1 MEETVDTKAKCPDV
15 AIGEAAMLEPPCFV
29 SILIRAIIRK
39 LNRTDR
45 PGEQA
50 FCTFFKRLD
59 DKPADTDYYT
69 AHGDDALYVAETVFK
84 TSSVIK
90 YWAGDV
96 KTGGV
101 PMVSISKLNSIALM
115 RDLLLV
121 KQKRVEIWE
130 NDGKNS
136 KAFKLGKWASPGN
149 LNSLEDLIF
158 ANNNQI
164 VSSPVVLAVKP
175 GVKGDQKVIG
185 LAYTDAAT
193 MHTIGVSEFV
203 DNDTFSNFE
212 FMLIQLSVKECII
225 PEDDKSYEG
234 RKLMAILERCGI
246 VVTNRKRGTFET
258 KDVEQ
263 DLNRLLATEIG
274 VTALPEF
281 EMSLAMGAASSL
293 IKYLQ
298 LLNDDSNFGQY
309 RLETYDLSQY
319 MRLDAAA
326 MKALNLMP
334 MGTEGSNKTMSLY
347 GLLNYTKTAQGARLL
362 AQWLKQPLMNLTE
375 IETRQNLVESFASNT
390 EFRQS
395 IQDNCLKRFPDLHRI
410 GKKFIRGKANLQDVI
425 RVYQV
430 VVMLPIL
437 LETLTEHDGEFKVLF
452 EEMYIEKLKEY
463 VAGLVRFQEMVE
475 TTVDIAAAENHE
487 YVIKADFD
495 EALQAT
501 KVAKEKLE
509 KQLVPEAERVA
520 DDLGVEYEKKLK
532 LEQHSQY
539 GWHLRLT
546 KTDAAKIRGKKEYIE
561 LATNKSGS
569 LFTTSTLKRLS
580 GSIDDLRGK
589 YEELQ
594 VSLVKEIIGITAGY
608 FPVFER
614 LNQLVAHLDV
624 VVSLAHVAVHAPQQ
638 FIRPKVTR
646 KGESNL
652 SLKGSRH
659 PCLEVQD
666 GVSFISNNV
675 ELNRDTSKFQIITG
689 PNMGGKST
697 YIRQIGVIVLM
708 AQIGSFVPC
717 AEATVPI
724 FDAVLCR
731 VGASD
736 SQLKGVS
743 TFMAEMLET
752 ASILRAATP
761 DSLIII
767 DELGRGTST
776 YDGFG
781 LAWAISEYIGEQIG
795 SFCLFATHFHELT
808 AISEKIPSVK
818 NLHVKAKTDSNSIT
832 LLYKVEEGICDQSFG
847 IHVAELAA
855 FPEAVVRLAKRK
867 ADELEDFSAPHEM
880 AQKLAK
886 FSPEQIESGNEVV
899 STFLAEF
906 ERLVK
911 ESGIDLT
918 SGTNWENLDSS
929 EIQEILNSLKTK
941 FAVQVD
947 SNPFLK
953 ELLI

>member
-1 MEETVDTKAKCPDV
+1 MSDEKPKCPDV
-15 AIGEAAMLEPPCFV
+15 AIDKPA
-29 SILIRAIIRK
+29 
-39 LNRTDR
+39 
-45 PGEQA
+45 EQA
-50 FCTFFKRLD
+50 FCSFFRRIEEKA
-59 DKPADTDYYT
+59 ADTVRLFERAGGDYYT
-69 AHGDDALYVAETVFK
+69 AHGDDALFVAEFVFK
-84 TSSVIK
+84 TPSVIK
-90 YWAGDV
+90 YWGGDA
-96 KTGGV
+96 KTNGI
-101 PMVSISKLNSIALM
+101 PYVSISKLNSISLM

-136 KAFKLGKWASPGN
+136 KTFSLGKWASPGN
-149 LNSLEDLIF
+149 LGALEDLLF

-164 VSSPVVLAVKP
+164 MSSPVVLAVKP
-175 GVKGDQKVIG
+175 GVKNEQKIIG

-193 MHTIGVSEFV
+193 MHVIGVSEFV

-212 FMLIQLSVKECII
+212 SILIQLSVKECII
-225 PEDDKSYEG
+225 PDDDSSYEG
-234 RKLMAILERCGI
+234 RKLKAILDRCGI
-246 VVTNRKRGTFET
+246 VVTSRKRSSFDT

-263 DLNRLLATEIG
+263 DLNRLLAGEIN
-274 VTALPEF
+274 VSALPEY
-281 EMSLAMGAASSL
+281 EMSQAMGAVASL
-293 IKYLQ
+293 LKYLQ

-309 RLETYDLSQY
+309 RLENYDLSQY

-334 MGTEGSNKTMSLY
+334 TGTEGSNKTMSLF
-347 GLLNYTKTAQGARLL
+347 GLLNQTRTSQGARLL

-375 IETRQNLVESFASNT
+375 IETRQNLVESFAQDT

-395 IQDNCLKRFPDLHRI
+395 IQDECLKKFPDLHRI
-410 GKKFIRGKANLQDVI
+410 GKKFIRGKANLQDVL

-430 VVMLPIL
+430 VIMLPAL
-437 LETLTEHDGEFKVLF
+437 LETLNNHEGEYRWLL
-452 EEMYIEKLKEY
+452 EEMYTEKLKEY
-463 VAGLVRFQEMVE
+463 STGLQRFQEMVE
-475 TTVDIAAAENHE
+475 TTIDIAAAENHE
-487 YVIKADFD
+487 YIIKADFD
-495 EALQAT
+495 EQLQVT
-501 KVAKEKLE
+501 KVAKDRLE

-546 KTDAAKIRGKKEYIE
+546 KADAAKIRGKREYIE
-561 LATNKSGS
+561 LTTNKSGS
-569 LFTTSTLKRLS
+569 LFTTSKLKRLS
-580 GSIDDLRGK
+580 GDIDELRAK
-589 YEELQ
+589 YDELQ
-594 VSLVKEIIGITAGY
+594 VNLVKEIIGITAGY

-614 LNQLVAHLDV
+614 LNQLIAHMDV
-624 VVSLAHVAVHAPQQ
+624 IISLAHIAVYAPEK
-638 FIRPKVTR
+638 FVRPKLYP
-646 KGESNL
+646 KGESDL
-652 SLKGSRH
+652 ILKGSRH

-675 ELNRDTSKFQIITG
+675 EMSRESSKFQIITG

-697 YIRQIGVIVLM
+697 YIRQIGVIVLL
-708 AQIGSFVPC
+708 AQIGAFVPC
-717 AEATVPI
+717 TEATLPL

-752 ASILRAATP
+752 ASILKAATP
-761 DSLIII
+761 NSLIII

-781 LAWAISEYIGEQIG
+781 LAWAISEHIGEQIG

-808 AISEKIPSVK
+808 AISEKMCSVK
-818 NLHVKAKTDSNSIT
+818 NLHVKAKTDSKSIT

-880 AQKLAK
+880 EKKLAK
-886 FSPEQIESGNEVV
+886 FSNEEIEAGNQLIQGFLDEYKGAMNSSGVAEGMEEWDLEAKKVLNGLKSKYEAAVEENG
-899 STFLAEF
+899 FL
-906 ERLVK
+906 R
-911 ESGIDLT
+911 
-918 SGTNWENLDSS
+918 
-929 EIQEILNSLKTK
+929 EIVANM
-941 FAVQVD
+941 
-947 SNPFLK
+947 
-953 ELLI
+953 